1 MDYYSNAATDNFRIA
16 RSKFMEAPEDGTYGV
31 IRMPN
36 KAFLVEVWFNL
47 LAPFNTGSTA
57 EITIGIRGNKLPDNP
72 DGVMDSS
79 LIDATAAGWYR
90 ASSGTSITS
99 EGYWYNEAS
108 GDITIT
114 ISRGDATNNMYG
126 VVLAQYSVLF

>member
-1 MDYYSNAATDNFRIA
+1 MDYYANASTDNFRLA
-16 RSKFMEAPEDGTYGV
+16 RSKFIEAPEDGTYGV
-31 IRMPN
+31 IRLPRN
-36 KAFLVEVWFNL
+36 AFLVDVYFDL

-57 EITIGIRGNKLPDNP
+57 EVTIGMRGNGLPDNP

-79 LIDATAAGWYR
+79 LIDATAAAWYR
-90 ASSGTSITS
+90 ASSGTSATS
-99 EGYWYNEAS
+99 EGYWYNTQG